1 MFHQSRQ
8 NVRWTVVVTAIGKQ
22 MTEAHQLDRHP
33 SRSQKTKQR
42 GVVLLV
48 ALVFL
53 FITTL
58 GATALVEL
66 QLTQSQRAKEEE
78 LLFAGDQ
85 FRRAI
90 KSYYSTV
97 PAGKSQ
103 TFPRSLEDLLEDTRF
118 SVPVRHLRRI
128 YADPMTGK
136 PDWVL
141 VPGAGGILGVH
152 SRSTRSPFKKR
163 DFSLLNRAFQ
173 DKETYAEWVFLASAN

>member
-1 MFHQSRQ
+1 MKAVNRRHRKA
-8 NVRWTVVVTAIGKQ
+8 VPPKQ
-22 MTEAHQLDRHP
+22 Q
-33 SRSQKTKQR
+33 

-58 GATALVEL
+58 GATALVDL

-97 PAGKSQ
+97 APGKGQ
-103 TFPRSLEDLLEDTRF
+103 TLPRSLEDLLEDTRF
-118 SVPVRHLRRI
+118 PVPVRHLRRI
-128 YADPMTGK
+128 YPDPMTGK
-136 PDWVL
+136 PDWAL
-141 VPGAGGILGVH
+141 VPGAGGVLGVH
-152 SRSTRSPFKKR
+152 SRSTANTFKKAE
-163 DFSLLNRAFQ
+163 FSVQNRQFQ
-173 DKETYAEWVFLASAN
+173 GKETYAEWVFVAPLN